1 MRIHKTHKRYIS
13 SVVAGL
19 IVTAVTMTGFSYND
33 KTVTVMVDGAA
44 HTVRTHLNSNEGI
57 VRDAG
62 VKLNPNDKVI
72 SSSSTVQNG
81 TTLTVVRAIP
91 VYVTVNGKTRAVFTT
106 ETTAQGVANE
116 LGFKAPNYVV
126 VGDENGSVLS
136 GTRITI
142 AQLTSRSLSTVDQEV
157 AVEVVRQKDDTM
169 AKGEE
174 EVVQVGQPGL
184 ERVQRETLYSNGTVI
199 KTNDVSKVIQRE
211 MVPTII
217 KEGTR
222 EVTTSRNIAGRS
234 SRASRA
240 IVMEASAYL
249 AGDGDGAGI
258 TATGLPA
265 VRGIA
270 AVDPDVI
277 PLGTRLFIPGYGE
290 AIAADT
296 GGAIVGNK
304 IDLVMD
310 SYGEAMDF
318 GRQDVTVY
326 VLD

>member
-57 VRDAG
+57 AG

-142 AQLTSRSLSTVDQEV
+142 AQVTSRSLSTVDQEV

-199 KTNDVSKVIQRE
+199 KTNDVSKVTQRA

-222 EVTTSRNIAGRS
+222 EVTTSRNVAG
-234 SRASRA
+234 RASRA

>member
-44 HTVRTHLNSNEGI
+44 HTVRTLFNSNEGI

-142 AQLTSRSLSTVDQEV
+142 AQVTSRSLSTVDQEV

-199 KTNDVSKVIQRE
+199 KTNDVSKVTQRA

-222 EVTTSRNIAGRS
+222 EVTTSRNVAG
-234 SRASRA
+234 RASRA

-258 TATGLPA
+258 TATGVPA

>member
-142 AQLTSRSLSTVDQEV
+142 AQVTSRSLS
-157 AVEVVRQKDDTM
+157 M

-199 KTNDVSKVIQRE
+199 KTNDVSKVTQRA

-222 EVTTSRNIAGRS
+222 EVTTSRNVAG
-234 SRASRA
+234 RASRA

>member
-142 AQLTSRSLSTVDQEV
+142 AQVTSRSLSTVDQDV

-199 KTNDVSKVIQRE
+199 KTNDVSKVTQRA

-222 EVTTSRNIAGRS
+222 EVTTSRNVAG
-234 SRASRA
+234 RASRA

-249 AGDGDGAGI
+249 AGDGDGAGAGI

>member
-106 ETTAQGVANE
+106 ETTNE

-142 AQLTSRSLSTVDQEV
+142 AQVTSRSLSTVDQEV

-199 KTNDVSKVIQRE
+199 KTNDVSKVTQRA

-222 EVTTSRNIAGRS
+222 EVTTSRNVAG
-234 SRASRA
+234 RASRA

>member
-72 SSSSTVQNG
+72 SSSTSVQNG

-91 VYVTVNGKTRAVFTT
+91 VYVTVNGKTRAIFTT

-116 LGFKAPNYVV
+116 LGFKMPNYAV
-126 VGDENGSVLS
+126 VGDANGSVLS
-136 GTRITI
+136 GTHITI
-142 AQLTSRSLSTVDQEV
+142 AQVTSRSLSTVDQEIAIQV
-157 AVEVVRQKDDTM
+157 IRQKDDTM
-169 AKGEE
+169 AQGEE
-174 EVVQVGQPGL
+174 EVVQVGQPGI
-184 ERVQRETLYSNGTVI
+184 EQVQRETLYSNGTV
-199 KTNDVSKVIQRE
+199 
-211 MVPTII
+211 I

-234 SRASRA
+234 SRA

-258 TATGLPA
+258 TATGVPA

>member
-142 AQLTSRSLSTVDQEV
+142 AQVTSRSLSTVDQEV

-199 KTNDVSKVIQRE
+199 KTNDVSKVTQRA

-222 EVTTSRNIAGRS
+222 EVTTSRNVAG
-234 SRASRA
+234 RASRA

-290 AIAADT
+290 ALAADT

>member
-136 GTRITI
+136 GTRIT
-142 AQLTSRSLSTVDQEV
+142 SRSLSTVDQEV

-199 KTNDVSKVIQRE
+199 KTNDVSKVTQRA

-222 EVTTSRNIAGRS
+222 EVTTSRNVAG
-234 SRASRA
+234 RASRA

>member
-142 AQLTSRSLSTVDQEV
+142 AQVTSRSLSTVDQDV

-199 KTNDVSKVIQRE
+199 KTNDVSKVTQRA

-222 EVTTSRNIAGRS
+222 EVTTSRNVAG
-234 SRASRA
+234 RASRA

-249 AGDGDGAGI
+249 AGDGAGI

>member
-142 AQLTSRSLSTVDQEV
+142 AQVTSRSLSTVDQEV

-199 KTNDVSKVIQRE
+199 KTNDVSKVTQRV

-222 EVTTSRNIAGRS
+222 EVTTSRNVAG
-234 SRASRA
+234 RASRA

-258 TATGLPA
+258 LLGQLDQQAGRA
-265 VRGIA
+265 CVDAEFIFDGI
-270 AVDPDVI
+270 
-277 PLGTRLFIPGYGE
+277 LELFHG
-290 AIAADT
+290 
-296 GGAIVGNK
+296 
-304 IDLVMD
+304 
-310 SYGEAMDF
+310 S
-318 GRQDVTVY
+318 
-326 VLD
+326 

>member
-1 MRIHKTHKRYIS
+1 M
-13 SVVAGL
+13 
-19 IVTAVTMTGFSYND
+19 
-33 KTVTVMVDGAA
+33 
-44 HTVRTHLNSNEGI
+44 
-57 VRDAG
+57 
-62 VKLNPNDKVI
+62 
-72 SSSSTVQNG
+72 
-81 TTLTVVRAIP
+81 
-91 VYVTVNGKTRAVFTT
+91 
-106 ETTAQGVANE
+106 
-116 LGFKAPNYVV
+116 
-126 VGDENGSVLS
+126 
-136 GTRITI
+136 
-142 AQLTSRSLSTVDQEV
+142 STVDQEIAIQV
-157 AVEVVRQKDDTM
+157 IRQKDDTM
-169 AKGEE
+169 VQGEE

-199 KTNDVSKVIQRE
+199 KTNDVSKVTQRE

-234 SRASRA
+234 SRA

-258 TATGLPA
+258 TATGVPA

>member
-142 AQLTSRSLSTVDQEV
+142 AQVTSRSLSTVDQEV

-199 KTNDVSKVIQRE
+199 KTNDVSKVTQRA

-222 EVTTSRNIAGRS
+222 EVTTSRNVAG
-234 SRASRA
+234 RASRA
-240 IVMEASAYL
+240 IVMEAS
-249 AGDGDGAGI
+249 GDGAGI

>member
-142 AQLTSRSLSTVDQEV
+142 AQVTSRSLSTVDQEV

-199 KTNDVSKVIQRE
+199 KTNDVSKVTQRA

-222 EVTTSRNIAGRS
+222 EVTTSRNVAG
-234 SRASRA
+234 RASRA

-258 TATGLPA
+258 LLGQLDQQAGGTCVDAEFIFD
-265 VRGIA
+265 GI
-270 AVDPDVI
+270 
-277 PLGTRLFIPGYGE
+277 LELFHG
-290 AIAADT
+290 
-296 GGAIVGNK
+296 
-304 IDLVMD
+304 
-310 SYGEAMDF
+310 S
-318 GRQDVTVY
+318 
-326 VLD
+326 

>member
-142 AQLTSRSLSTVDQEV
+142 AQVTSRSLSTVDQEV

-199 KTNDVSKVIQRE
+199 KTNDVSKVTQLL
-211 MVPTII
+211 
-217 KEGTR
+217 K
-222 EVTTSRNIAGRS
+222 
-234 SRASRA
+234 RA
-240 IVMEASAYL
+240 L
-249 AGDGDGAGI
+249 
-258 TATGLPA
+258 
-265 VRGIA
+265 VR
-270 AVDPDVI
+270 
-277 PLGTRLFIPGYGE
+277 
-290 AIAADT
+290 
-296 GGAIVGNK
+296 
-304 IDLVMD
+304 
-310 SYGEAMDF
+310 
-318 GRQDVTVY
+318 
-326 VLD
+326 

>member
-1 MRIHKTHKRYIS
+1 MRIHKTNKRYVS

-19 IVTAVTMTGFSYND
+19 IVTAVTMAGFNYND

-62 VKLNPNDKVI
+62 VKLNPKDKVI
-72 SSSSTVQNG
+72 SDSTSIQNG
-81 TTLTVVRAIP
+81 TTLTVVRAVP
-91 VYVTVNGKTRAVFTT
+91 VYVTVNGRTRAVMTT
-106 ETTAQGVANE
+106 QNTAQALADE
-116 LGFKAPNYVV
+116 LGFKTPNYAVL
-126 VGDENGSVLS
+126 GDSDGAITSGSHIS
-136 GTRITI
+136 I
-142 AQLTSRSLSTVDQEV
+142 APVTSRSVSNVDKEIEV
-157 AVEVVRQKDDTM
+157 QVIRQKDDTM
-169 AKGEE
+169 ALGEE

-184 ERVQRETLYSNGTVI
+184 ERVQRETLYSNGSVI
-199 KTNDVSKVIQRE
+199 KTNDVSTSTQRE

-217 KEGTR
+217 KEGIR
-222 EVTTSRNIAGRS
+222 EVTTSRNIAG
-234 SRASRA
+234 RASRA

-249 AGDGDGAGI
+249 AGDGDGYGI
-258 TATGLPA
+258 TATGVPA

-290 AIAADT
+290 AVAADT
-296 GGAIVGNK
+296 GGAIVGNR

>member
-142 AQLTSRSLSTVDQEV
+142 AQVTSRSLSTVDQEV

-199 KTNDVSKVIQRE
+199 KTNDVSKVTQRA

-222 EVTTSRNIAGRS
+222 EVTTSRNVAG
-234 SRASRA
+234 RASRA

-258 TATGLPA
+258 TSGSTA